1 MTIFWK
7 KTTQYLKPNK
17 MIKRAIVSGGGT
29 GGHIFPAIAIADEI
43 KRRNPDAE
51 ILFVGA
57 TGKMEMEKVP
67 AAGYK
72 IEGLEIVGLKRKL
85 ALSNFLLPFKIIKS
99 VMKARGIVKKFNP
112 EIVVGVGGYASG
124 PTLKAAS
131 MMKYPTALQEQNAFA
146 GKTNK
151 LLAKKAKV
159 ICVAYEGLE
168 SVFPKEA
175 IVMTG
180 NPTRKN
186 MVDIKGKEAE
196 GFEFYGF
203 DPNKKTILIIGGSL
217 GARTLNESVV
227 AHLEELQ
234 KSDVQVLWQC
244 GKLYFEKL
252 KTSLER
258 SREADQSGEAEE
270 KDVGSSSGA
279 EMNLGNIKM
288 VQFIMRMDLAY
299 AMADVVISRA
309 GASSVS
315 ELCIVEKPS
324 ILVPS
329 PNVAEDHQT
338 KNAMALVNK
347 DAAILVKDMEAKEK
361 LIPEALAL
369 VQDENRCAELKKN
382 IAPLA
387 KPEATASIVDELEKV
402 ARK

>member
-1 MTIFWK
+1 
-7 KTTQYLKPNK
+7 

-43 KRRNPDAE
+43 KRRNPEAE

-85 ALSNFLLPFKIIKS
+85 ALSNFALPFKIVRS
-99 VMKARGIVKKFNP
+99 VMKARKIVKEFNP
-112 EIVVGVGGYASG
+112 DIVVGVGGFASG

-131 MMKYPTALQEQNAFA
+131 MLKYPTALQEQNAFA

-168 SVFPKEA
+168 SVFPKEV

-196 GFEFYGF
+196 AHKFYGF

-227 AHLEELQ
+227 EHLEELQ

-244 GKLYFEKL
+244 GKLYFNTL
-252 KTSLER
+252 KQQLS
-258 SREADQSGEAEE
+258 
-270 KDVGSSSGA
+270 GSSSGVEMGA
-279 EMNLGNIKM
+279 EGELNLNNIKM
-288 VQFIMRMDLAY
+288 VQFITRMDLAY

-315 ELCIVEKPS
+315 ELCIVEKPC

-347 DAAILVKDMEAKEK
+347 NAAILVKDAEAKEK

-369 VQDENRCAELKKN
+369 IQDDVKCAELKKN

>member
-1 MTIFWK
+1 
-7 KTTQYLKPNK
+7 

-43 KRRNPDAE
+43 KRRNPEAE

-99 VMKARGIVKKFNP
+99 VMKARGIVKSFNP

-131 MMKYPTALQEQNAFA
+131 MLKYPTALQEQNAFA

-186 MVDIKGKEAE
+186 MVDIEGKEAE
-196 GFEFYGF
+196 GYKFYGF

-227 AHLEELQ
+227 THLEKLQ
-234 KSDVQVLWQC
+234 NSDVQVLWQC
-244 GKLYFEKL
+244 GKLYFETL
-252 KTSLER
+252 KASLER
-258 SREADQSGEAEE
+258 SRKADQPDVEPVETEGELEDLATEALE
-270 KDVGSSSGA
+270 V
-279 EMNLGNIKM
+279 GNIKM
-288 VQFIMRMDLAY
+288 VQFITRMDLAY
-299 AMADVVISRA
+299 AIADVVISRA

-324 ILVPS
+324 VLVPS

-338 KNAMALVNK
+338 KNAMALVSK
-347 DAAILVKDMEAKEK
+347 DAAVLVKDAEAKEK
-361 LIPEALAL
+361 LIPEVLL
-369 VQDENRCAELKKN
+369 LIQDEQRCAELKKN

-402 ARK
+402 AR